1 MYENLT
7 TSVRREIDRLKKE
20 IGQRTSQLASLK
32 DDLSRHQKVYGLLR
46 GADRT
51 ETEKTAEKGK
61 KNCSGEL
68 GFGAARAS

>member
-1 MYENLT
+1 MSENLT

-32 DDLSRHQKVYGLLR
+32 DDLRRHQKVYGLLR

-51 ETEKTAEKGK
+51 ARRPRRTRGRAHE
-61 KNCSGEL
+61 SG
-68 GFGAARAS
+68 GQSSPRD